1 MLPDS
6 ISTADGS
13 CSTQFRKR
21 LSEGEYHISDTTIDF
36 LLRGQAATSI
46 DMDTVC
52 WRTAKKTVQTILRSK
67 WHVLMKQFR
76 IKDVHGRRRL
86 DRQVI
91 QSILGRADVGMSAS
105 LIEIVTANLNV
116 EDDSKID
123 YDALLSGPCVT
134 ASSTSTIPRVLLPSR
149 A

>member
-1 MLPDS
+1 MLRLL
-6 ISTADGS
+6 
-13 CSTQFRKR
+13 QF
-21 LSEGEYHISDTTIDF
+21 
-36 LLRGQAATSI
+36 Q
-46 DMDTVC
+46 
-52 WRTAKKTVQTILRSK
+52 
-67 WHVLMKQFR
+67 
-76 IKDVHGRRRL
+76 IKL
-86 DRQVI
+86 FYYCIFFVI

-134 ASSTSTIPRVLLPSR
+134 ASSTSTIPRVLLPSS